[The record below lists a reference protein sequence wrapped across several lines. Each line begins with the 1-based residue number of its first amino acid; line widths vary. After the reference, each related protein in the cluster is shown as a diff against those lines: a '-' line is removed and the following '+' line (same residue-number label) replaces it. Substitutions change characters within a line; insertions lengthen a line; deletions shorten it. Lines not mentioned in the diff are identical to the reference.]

1 MAMAADGVTAPLR
14 VSNFR
19 WFFIGEMVNTAG
31 SSMSGIALAFATLAI
46 SDSAGALGL
55 VVAAWTVPMVGFMLI
70 GGALADRLP
79 RALVLRGGNVV
90 QGAVQSVV
98 AVLVLTDAAEIWH
111 LVLLNLISGTVVAV
125 TYPAFHGMVPI
136 LVPVEGR
143 KSAYVL
149 IGQTESLLRIA
160 GPAAAG
166 ILVATISPGW
176 ALAADAATYFV
187 AAGFLVLVRIPFGD
201 RPERQASVI
210 GDFKVG
216 WTFARALGWVIP
228 ASCCALVYNALI
240 SGSIGVLG
248 PVIAQ
253 DTIGSQGWG
262 IAQSG
267 EAVGLF
273 VTGFF
278 LVRVAIRRPMH
289 AIMVGF
295 CSTAVP
301 MMVLGTAV
309 GTVALTVAFLIA
321 GVGLAVL
328 NLAWSLTVQEKV
340 PEEMLSRIMSI
351 DGFFSFVAMPIGQL
365 LVGPLV
371 LLSSI
376 RTVELGSVVLAVVVT
391 AVALATPAIANLR
404 LTGAPV
410 AALDDLPTT
419 T

>member
-1 MAMAADGVTAPLR
+1 MAADGVTAPLR

>member
-1 MAMAADGVTAPLR
+1 MAAGGVTSPLR

-31 SSMSGIALAFATLAI
+31 SSMAGIALAFATLGI

-55 VVAAWTVPMVGFMLI
+55 VIAAWTVPMVGFMLI

-90 QGAVQSVV
+90 QGAVQSAV
-98 AVLVLTDAAEIWH
+98 AVLVLTDTAEIWH

-136 LVPVEGR
+136 LVPVDER

-160 GPAAAG
+160 GPATAG
-166 ILVATISPGW
+166 VLVATVSPGW

-187 AAGFLVLVRIPFGD
+187 AAGFLVLVRIPFGE

-228 ASCCALVYNALI
+228 ASCCALVYNALM
-240 SGSIGVLG
+240 SGSISVLG

-253 DTIGSQGWG
+253 HTIGSQGWG
-262 IAQSG
+262 LAQSG

-273 VTGFF
+273 VTGFL
-278 LVRVAIRRPMH
+278 LVRITIRRPMH
-289 AIMVGF
+289 AIMLGF

-301 MMVLGTAV
+301 MLVLGTAV
-309 GTVALTVAFLIA
+309 STAALAGAFFVA

-328 NLAWSLTVQEKV
+328 SLAWSLTVQEKV
-340 PEEMLSRIMSI
+340 PEEMLSRIMAI

-371 LLSSI
+371 LLSST

-404 LTGAPV
+404 LTGTPV
-410 AALDDLPTT
+410 GAAGDQTAT
-419 T
+419 A

>member
-1 MAMAADGVTAPLR
+1 MAAGGVTSPLR

-55 VVAAWTVPMVGFMLI
+55 VLAAWTVPMVGFMLI

-79 RALVLRGGNVV
+79 RALVLRGGNFV
-90 QGAVQSVV
+90 QGVVQSVV
-98 AVLVLTDAAEIWH
+98 AVLVLTGTAEIWH
-111 LVLLNLISGTVVAV
+111 LVFLNLISGTVVAV

-136 LVPVEGR
+136 LVPVEER

-149 IGQTESLLRIA
+149 IGQTESLLRIG
-160 GPAAAG
+160 GPAVAG
-166 ILVATISPGW
+166 ILVAAVSPGW

-187 AAGFLVLVRIPFGD
+187 AAGFLVLVRIPFGE
-201 RPERQASVI
+201 RPERQTSVV

-216 WTFARALGWVIP
+216 WAFARALGWVIP
-228 ASCCALVYNALI
+228 ASCCALVYNALM
-240 SGSIGVLG
+240 SGSIFVLG
-248 PVIAQ
+248 PVISQ
-253 DTIGSQGWG
+253 HTIGSQGWG

-273 VTGFF
+273 VTGFL
-278 LVRVAIRRPMH
+278 LVRITIRRPMH
-289 AIMVGF
+289 AIMLGF

-301 MMVLGTAV
+301 MLVLGTAV
-309 GTVALTVAFLIA
+309 STVALAGAFLIA
-321 GVGLAVL
+321 GIGLAVL

-351 DGFFSFVAMPIGQL
+351 DGFFSFVAMPLGQL

-376 RTVELGSVVLAVVVT
+376 RTVELGSVALAVAVT
-391 AVALATPAIANLR
+391 AAALATPAIASLR
-404 LTGAPV
+404 LTGTPV
-410 AALDDLPTT
+410 GTADDLPAKA
-419 T
+419 

>member
-1 MAMAADGVTAPLR
+1 MAASGVTSPLR

-31 SSMSGIALAFATLAI
+31 SSMAGIALAFATLGI

-55 VVAAWTVPMVGFMLI
+55 VIAAWTVPMVGFMLI

-90 QGAVQSVV
+90 QGAVQSAV
-98 AVLVLTDAAEIWH
+98 AVLVLTDTAEIWH

-136 LVPVEGR
+136 LVPVEER

-160 GPAAAG
+160 GPATAG
-166 ILVATISPGW
+166 ILVATVSPGW

-187 AAGFLVLVRIPFGD
+187 AAGFLVLVRIPFGE

-216 WTFARALGWVIP
+216 WSFARALGWVIP
-228 ASCCALVYNALI
+228 ASCCALVYNALM
-240 SGSIGVLG
+240 SGSISVLG

-253 DTIGSQGWG
+253 HTIGSQGWG
-262 IAQSG
+262 LAQSG

-273 VTGFF
+273 VTGFL
-278 LVRVAIRRPMH
+278 LVRITIRRPMH
-289 AIMVGF
+289 AIMLGF

-301 MMVLGTAV
+301 MLVLGTAV
-309 GTVALTVAFLIA
+309 STAALAGAFFVA

-328 NLAWSLTVQEKV
+328 SLAWSLTVQEKV
-340 PEEMLSRIMSI
+340 PEEMLSRIMAI

-376 RTVELGSVVLAVVVT
+376 RTVELGSVVLALVVT

-404 LTGAPV
+404 LTGTPV
-410 AALDDLPTT
+410 GAAGDQTAT
-419 T
+419 A